1 MKMPWAIAG
10 RQRNGGLVGG
20 RELAVLGV
28 EFPDED
34 FVEAQVDVQNVS
46 TRGIDEHD
54 RLQARFDRIE
64 AVNFQ
69 SRMMRLLNDRIKI
82 SGGAR

>member
-1 MKMPWAIAG
+1 M
-10 RQRNGGLVGG
+10 QELVT
-20 RELAVLGV
+20 
-28 EFPDED
+28 D
-34 FVEAQVDVQNVS
+34 VS